1 MGQIKN
7 LIGNKYGSLT
17 VVEMRK
23 ERGKHNEVFWI
34 CQCDCGSLIEVRANS
49 LQQGKTT
56 SCGCSR
62 KIHGMNNTRIHR
74 IWNGMKN
81 RCNNP
86 KRKDYHKYGGRG
98 ISVCDEWNEFVPFLE
113 WAELNGYTE
122 ELTLERIDVNGN
134 YEPDNCTWVTPI
146 EQANNKTNTPHIE
159 YNNEIVT
166 LKQLS
171 ELTGINY
178 QTLFRRYNKGE
189 RGEQLIRPIDKS
201 KSKSTR
207 R

>member
-1 MGQIKN
+1 MGRIKN
-7 LIGNKYGSLT
+7 LTGNKYGLLT
-17 VVEMRK
+17 VIKMRK

-34 CQCDCGSLIEVRANS
+34 CQCDCGNLIDVRANS

-62 KIHGMNNTRIHR
+62 KKHGMNDTRLYR

-98 ISVCDEWNEFVPFLE
+98 VSVCNEWNNFISFLE
-113 WAELNGYTE
+113 WAELNGYAD

-134 YEPDNCTWVTPI
+134 YEPDNCIWATPI

-189 RGEQLIRPIDKS
+189 RDEQLIRPIDKS
-201 KSKSTR
+201 KSTR